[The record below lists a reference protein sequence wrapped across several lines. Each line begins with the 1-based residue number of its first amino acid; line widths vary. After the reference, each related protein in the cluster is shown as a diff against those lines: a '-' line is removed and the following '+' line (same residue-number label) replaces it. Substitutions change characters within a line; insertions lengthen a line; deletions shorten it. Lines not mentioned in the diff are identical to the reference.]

1 MGGASVQIRS
11 FLVPVLGL
19 LALLGLVGHAAAQ
32 SGTLALDTKWHAMNN
47 NFSIS
52 LPSDWTRD
60 VSDEIGN
67 ANAAFTAPDGNL
79 VVGVSAFAPGEGWTF
94 EALIAEAERQM
105 FQGAETVREQEV
117 TLSELGGIMRRYDM
131 TTQDGPMMTVAVY
144 LDAQSQAF
152 VLWAVAPM
160 AMAQTRMQEAEQIM
174 NSFVFNGAPPPEDVL
189 TPPVLAGLAL
199 SDGPRTAA
207 AFPDSAFRLPL
218 DADRLFAD
226 LLLIGA
232 GGPGHVGFDLVAVE
246 TGETLWTGTQAAD
259 ATAELTLRQTLPRP
273 EAGWRRGL
281 YQLSVTWNGTLLGSR
296 MFLMEATP

>member
-1 MGGASVQIRS
+1 MQIRS
-11 FLVPVLGL
+11 PLAPLLFL
-19 LALLGLVGHAAAQ
+19 LALLGLLGPAAAEE
-32 SGTLALDTKWHAMNN
+32 GPLALDTKWHAINN

-52 LPSDWTRD
+52 VPSDWARA

-67 ANAAFTAPDGNL
+67 ANAVFTAPDGNL
-79 VVGVSAFAPGEGWTF
+79 VVGVSAFAPGAGWTF

-131 TTQDGPMMTVAVY
+131 NTQDGPMMTVAVY

-160 AMAQTRMQEAEQIM
+160 AIAQARMREAQQIM
-174 NSFVFNGAPPPEDVL
+174 NSFVFTDTAPPREAPA
-189 TPPVLAGLAL
+189 PPVLAGLSV
-199 SDGPRTAA
+199 SDSPQAPEA
-207 AFPDSAFRLPL
+207 IPDAAFRLPA

-232 GGPGHVGFDLVAVE
+232 GGPGRVEFDLVAVE
-246 TGETLWTGTQAAD
+246 TGETLWSGTQAVD
-259 ATAELTLRQTLPRP
+259 ATAETALRHPLPRP

-281 YQLSVTWNGTLLGSR
+281 YQLSVAWNGTLLGSR
-296 MFLMEATP
+296 MFLLEETP